1 MAKKTTQS
9 TAAANAVP
17 QMDYPQHEAT
27 YELFLG
33 MVKWGIVS
41 MVFLVLALYAFIE
54 AGQAVLGFVLL
65 VLMVVVPIA
74 GAVMGKSSKSGKSA

>member
-27 YELFLG
+27 YQLFLG

-41 MVFLVLALYAFIE
+41 MAFVVLALYAFIE
-54 AGQAVLGFVLL
+54 GHQPILGFLLL
-65 VLMVVVPIA
+65 VLAVVVPIA
-74 GAVMGKSSKSGKSA
+74 GAVMGKSGKTSA

>member
-9 TAAANAVP
+9 HAAAQAVP
-17 QMDYPQHEAT
+17 EMDYPQHEAT

-41 MVFLVLALYAFIE
+41 MAFLVLSLYAFIE
-54 AGQAVLGFVLL
+54 GHQPVVGFVLL
-65 VLMVVVPIA
+65 VLMIVVPIA
-74 GAVMGKSSKSGKSA
+74 GAVMGKSSKSGKAA

>member
-27 YELFLG
+27 YQLFLG

-41 MVFLVLALYAFIE
+41 MAFVVLALYAFIE
-54 AGQAVLGFVLL
+54 GHQPLLGFLLL
-65 VLMVVVPIA
+65 VLAVVVPIA
-74 GAVMGKSSKSGKSA
+74 GSVMGRSSKGGRSA

>member
-9 TAAANAVP
+9 AAAAQAVP
-17 QMDYPQHEAT
+17 EMDYPQHEAT
-27 YELFLG
+27 YQLFLG

-54 AGQAVLGFVLL
+54 GHQPFLGLLLL
-65 VLMVVVPIA
+65 VLMVVVPIG
-74 GAVMGKSSKSGKSA
+74 GAVMGRGSKSGKAA

>member
-9 TAAANAVP
+9 HAAAQAVP
-17 QMDYPQHEAT
+17 EMDYPQHEAT

-41 MVFLVLALYAFIE
+41 MAFLVLSLYAFIE
-54 AGQAVLGFVLL
+54 GQQPVLGFVLL
-65 VLMVVVPIA
+65 VLMIVVPIA
-74 GAVMGKSSKSGKSA
+74 GAVMGKSSKSGKAA

>member
-9 TAAANAVP
+9 TAAAQAVP
-17 QMDYPQHEAT
+17 EMDYPQHEAT

-41 MVFLVLALYAFIE
+41 MAFLVLALYAFIE
-54 AGQAVLGFVLL
+54 GHQPILGLVLL

-74 GAVMGKSSKSGKSA
+74 GAVMGKSSKSGRTA